1 MEQRLLEIMS
11 EILKLDKETL
21 LTGFDEKT
29 IWDSLH
35 RVEILFAIED
45 EFDISFDEDELK
57 ELDTPRKLSQAAME
71 KGA

>member
-21 LTGFDEKT
+21 LAAFDEKT
-29 IWDSLH
+29 IWDSLR

-45 EFDISFDEDELK
+45 EFDISFDENELK
-57 ELDTPRKLSQAAME
+57 ELDTPRKLSQAAVE